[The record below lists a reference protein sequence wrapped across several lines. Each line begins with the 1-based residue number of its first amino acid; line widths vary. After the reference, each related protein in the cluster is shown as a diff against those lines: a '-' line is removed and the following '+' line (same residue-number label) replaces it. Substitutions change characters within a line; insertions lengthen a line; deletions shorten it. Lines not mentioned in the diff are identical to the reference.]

1 MSTPQHQ
8 PNPYGGKPVVLPPPK
23 ENGLGIA
30 GFIVSAIGIIT
41 CGVLSIFGVI
51 LSAIGLGKEPKG
63 MAIAGLILGLIGLV
77 ELVGFGFVMFAGFRG
92 AQQFGQIIQQSV
104 AEAQLQSEAAEIGQV
119 WEENDRTSLAGRRG
133 RIGRRQH

>member
-1 MSTPQHQ
+1 MSTPQPQ
-8 PNPYGGKPVVLPPPK
+8 PNPYSGKPVVLPPPK

-41 CGVLSIFGVI
+41 CGVPSIFGVI

-77 ELVGFGFVMFAGFRG
+77 ELVGVGFLMFAGVRG
-92 AQQFGQIIQQSV
+92 AHQLGQNMAQFAV
-104 AEAQLQSEAAEIGQV
+104 EAQLQTEAAAVGETKGGF
-119 WEENDRTSLAGRRG
+119 SLKVF
-133 RIGRRQH
+133 